1 MVYSFWPWLAGQSLT
16 KGSTGRRPVRKNRPA
31 DRVLFLLSPLCS
43 RCFIRKWVNPHS
55 PTGRVYRPIYLLS
68 ILSVQ
73 KAIQYSLVAKIRPFC
88 RRLPIIPQF
97 LGPPRA
103 SLILACVEEYS
114 WGLCL
119 DRNNIC
125 GNSAR
130 AVKVLFQALQALTC
144 LNVQSSKRKLNSLDL
159 FLATVL
165 PFAM

>member
-1 MVYSFWPWLAGQSLT
+1 MTFCGT
-16 KGSTGRRPVRKNRPA
+16 
-31 DRVLFLLSPLCS
+31 
-43 RCFIRKWVNPHS
+43 
-55 PTGRVYRPIYLLS
+55 
-68 ILSVQ
+68 
-73 KAIQYSLVAKIRPFC
+73 VAKLKNPKML
-88 RRLPIIPQF
+88 LPAPSNSDFSNPQF

-159 FLATVL
+159 FLATIL

>member
-1 MVYSFWPWLAGQSLT
+1 MFGQCLYLYNNLIFCGVFLENKFSRPLVRNNFRAKRGYFPPGQLPTGAGFPALGQTRVPAVPHLVHIYSIP
-16 KGSTGRRPVRKNRPA
+16 
-31 DRVLFLLSPLCS
+31 SPLA
-43 RCFIRKWVNPHS
+43 
-55 PTGRVYRPIYLLS
+55 L
-68 ILSVQ
+68 
-73 KAIQYSLVAKIRPFC
+73 AC

-119 DRNNIC
+119 DRNIC

-130 AVKVLFQALQALTC
+130 AVKVLLQALQLIC
-144 LNVQSSKRKLNSLDL
+144 LNVQSSKRKLNSLAL
-159 FLATVL
+159 FLATIL